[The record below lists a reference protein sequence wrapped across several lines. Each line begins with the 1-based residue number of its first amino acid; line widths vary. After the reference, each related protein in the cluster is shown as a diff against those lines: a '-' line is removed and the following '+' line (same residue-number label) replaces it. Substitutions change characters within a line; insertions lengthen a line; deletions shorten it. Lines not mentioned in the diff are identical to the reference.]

1 MSANKI
7 KSLDYKTIS
16 PKSKETG
23 ASGRASFKHGK
34 SPKKEEELAQSLKN
48 PYSKSEPTETVKEET
63 AFARGI
69 PPASA
74 EETFSQIEDF
84 NQTAVGVTNRQQ
96 LNKQQKKIEKDER
109 LLSRDRWLAHD
120 GHTLTYAGIFLFTL
134 IVYFRP
140 YDWIPGLSSF
150 NSMALVVAV
159 ATLLIYLPTQFT
171 AEGSLT
177 TLPTEIKCVLF
188 LGLWALLTIP
198 IAKNPSMAWTKF
210 SEDYIKIVVIFVV
223 MVNTLRTKSRLKGL
237 MWLSIGVGVM
247 LSYQAIGLYREGV
260 FRTEGYRVSVDFGGM
275 FSNPNDM
282 ALHLVI
288 FTPIAIALGIASKNK
303 LSRLVY
309 FASAGMMV
317 IGNMVTQSRGGFL
330 GLLAV
335 SVVLVWKFGKKQR
348 FKTILVSLIIG
359 LLVMAFAPGNYG
371 LRVLS
376 IFVPSLDPV
385 GSSEQRKE
393 LLIQSLWATLS
404 NPQGLGIGN
413 FPVISIRNLETHNA
427 YTQISSELG
436 WLAFAAYVILLISPL
451 RKLGAVERQMFA
463 REDFSWIYYLS
474 IGIQASIIG
483 YMVSSFFGPVAYNW
497 FVYYPIAYAV
507 CLRRIYQ
514 AGQAEKGI
522 SLAEENGLSDYF
534 KRQTA

>member
-1 MSANKI
+1 
-7 KSLDYKTIS
+7 
-16 PKSKETG
+16 
-23 ASGRASFKHGK
+23 
-34 SPKKEEELAQSLKN
+34 
-48 PYSKSEPTETVKEET
+48 
-63 AFARGI
+63 
-69 PPASA
+69 
-74 EETFSQIEDF
+74 
-84 NQTAVGVTNRQQ
+84 
-96 LNKQQKKIEKDER
+96 
-109 LLSRDRWLAHD
+109 
-120 GHTLTYAGIFLFTL
+120 
-134 IVYFRP
+134 
-140 YDWIPGLSSF
+140 
-150 NSMALVVAV
+150 
-159 ATLLIYLPTQFT
+159 
-171 AEGSLT
+171 
-177 TLPTEIKCVLF
+177 
-188 LGLWALLTIP
+188 
-198 IAKNPSMAWTKF
+198 MAWTKF

-247 LSYQAIGLYREGV
+247 LSYQAIGLYRAGV
-260 FRTEGYRVSVDFGGM
+260 FKTEGYRVSVDFGGM
-275 FSNPNDM
+275 FGNPNDM

-303 LSRLVY
+303 LSKLVY
-309 FASAGMMV
+309 FASAGMMI

-376 IFVPSLDPV
+376 IFIPSLDPV
-385 GSSEQRKE
+385 GSSDQRKE
-393 LLIQSLWATLS
+393 LLIQSLWATLY

-463 REDFSWIYYLS
+463 REDLSWIYYLS